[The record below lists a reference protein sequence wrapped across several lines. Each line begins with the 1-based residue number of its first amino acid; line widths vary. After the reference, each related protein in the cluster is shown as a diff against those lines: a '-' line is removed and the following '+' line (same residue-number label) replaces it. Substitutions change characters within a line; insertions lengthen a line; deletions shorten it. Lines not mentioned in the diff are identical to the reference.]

1 MSVYIH
7 LWLSLAQS
15 GVSGS
20 SGQVSVPQHLL
31 SVKEKTVTG
40 KAPLSNKP
48 FASRTE
54 KHMTRVTVTRL
65 PALAK

>member
-15 GVSGS
+15 GVSS
-20 SGQVSVPQHLL
+20 SLGQVSAPQHLL

-40 KAPLSNKP
+40 KASLFQINPLQ
-48 FASRTE
+48 TE
-54 KHMTRVTVTRL
+54 LKSI
-65 PALAK
+65 